1 MVESIN
7 LQLAILKHQ
16 SEIET
21 LRDLPTKYRTK
32 SRVDEVL
39 NRSDTLLSQVI
50 QLISQNDEAKYH
62 RAKSENDHVI
72 ARHDE
77 IKPTG
82 WRKLFMKRVRN

>member
-1 MVESIN
+1 MLESIN
-7 LQLAILKHQ
+7 LQLAIIKHQ

-50 QLISQNDEAKYH
+50 QLITSGDMKEYH
-62 RAKSENDHVI
+62 KASAARDAVI
-72 ARHDE
+72 ATQEE
-77 IKPTG
+77 IKPTLL
-82 WRKLFMKRVRN
+82 RKIFMKKVRK